1 MNTAPIPDRWM
12 RLPRLWWRTREARRS
27 GDIGALIRSV
37 TTGGGRAVGFR
48 VRGNRIVILLDPAL
62 AGELLVEH
70 APVTIKGPG
79 VQLTRQLLGDGLLTS
94 EGAPH
99 DRARRLIAPAFS
111 PRRLAGYTQSFAAAT
126 RTHIAQWDDGATVDA
141 HSEMAALTL
150 DMVGRTL
157 LGIDLADRASTVR
170 GSLESALE
178 RFAKSGGG
186 ILRGT
191 GWRGIRAALPTRPPT
206 RPLDQPHDPA
216 EAAVHQVVDEVI
228 NRRRAD
234 PTDDRGDV
242 VSALLSDGDIR
253 NGMSA
258 AEIHDHVMTLLLAGH
273 ETTANALTWTLF
285 LLGKHPHVQ
294 DRLHDEVAGYATT
307 GPTFAELPSLSYT
320 RAVISEALRLYPPA
334 WLLGRKIVAPLE
346 FGGWHAPA
354 GTVVLTSPMLLHRD
368 PRWFPEPDA
377 FEPTRWLDHR
387 RHDLPKHAFLPFG
400 TGPRACIGE
409 QFAWAEAITAL
420 AVIAANWRV
429 RTDPEL
435 TPGIQYRVT
444 LRPSGAVPIRVTA
457 RRGGDAPAETSHTV
471 IEDRSH

>member
-1 MNTAPIPDRWM
+1 M

-27 GDIGALIRSV
+27 GDVGALIRSV
-37 TTGGGRAVGFR
+37 TTGGGRAVGLR
-48 VRGNRIVILLDPAL
+48 VRGNRVLILQDPAL
-62 AGELLVEH
+62 AGALLVEH

-79 VQLTRQLLGDGLLTS
+79 VRLTRQLLGDGLLTS

-111 PRRLAGYTQSFAAAT
+111 PRRLAGYTESFAAAT
-126 RTHIAQWDDGATVDA
+126 RRHIAGWDDAATLDA

-150 DMVGRTL
+150 DIVGRTL

-186 ILRGT
+186 ILRGN
-191 GWRGIRAALPTRPPT
+191 GPRGIGRRGLRAALPARQAS
-206 RPLDQPHDPA
+206 RALDQPPDPA
-216 EAAVHQVVDEVI
+216 EAAVHEVVDEVI

-234 PTDDRGDV
+234 PSEDRGDV
-242 VSALLSDGDIR
+242 VSALLSYGEIR

-273 ETTANALTWTLF
+273 ETTANALTFTLF

-294 DRLHDEVAGYATT
+294 DRLQGEVSAFTT
-307 GPTFAELPSLSYT
+307 AGPTFTDLPALSYT

-334 WLLGRKIVAPLE
+334 WLLGRTIVAPLE

-354 GTVVLTSPMLLHRD
+354 GTVVLASPMLLHRD
-368 PRWFPEPDA
+368 PRWFPDPDT
-377 FEPTRWLDHR
+377 FDPTRWLDDR
-387 RHDLPKHAFLPFG
+387 RHDVPKYAYLPFG

-429 RTDPEL
+429 HTDSDL

-444 LRPSGAVPIRVTA
+444 LRPSGAVPVLVRA
-457 RRGGDAPAETSHTV
+457 RRTAEVPADTSHTV
-471 IEDRSH
+471 IDEPTR

>member
-1 MNTAPIPDRWM
+1 MSAERTGSRPVRAAPRPDRWM
-12 RLPRLWWRTREARRS
+12 RPPRLWWRTRAARRS
-27 GDIGALIRSV
+27 GDVGALIRSV
-37 TTGGGRAVGFR
+37 TTGSDTAVGLR
-48 VRGNRIVILLDPAL
+48 VRGNRVLILLDPAL
-62 AGELLVEH
+62 AGALLVEH

-79 VQLTRQLLGDGLLTS
+79 LRLARHLLGDGLLTS
-94 EGAPH
+94 EGTPH

-111 PRRLAGYTQSFAAAT
+111 PRRLAGYTESFAAAT
-126 RTHIAQWDDGATVDA
+126 RTHIAGWDDGATLDA

-150 DMVGRTL
+150 DIVGRTL

-191 GWRGIRAALPTRPPT
+191 GQRGTFRLGLRGAVPAAQATRVP
-206 RPLDQPHDPA
+206 DQSPDPA
-216 EAAVHQVVDEVI
+216 EAAVHEVVDEVI

-234 PTDDRGDV
+234 PSDDRGDV
-242 VSALLSDGDIR
+242 VSALLSYGEIR
-253 NGMSA
+253 DGMSA
-258 AEIHDHVMTLLLAGH
+258 SEIHDHVMTLLLAGH
-273 ETTANALTWTLF
+273 ETTANALTFTLF
-285 LLGKHPHVQ
+285 LLGKHPRVQ
-294 DRLHDEVAGYATT
+294 DRLHHEVSAFATE
-307 GPTFAELPSLSYT
+307 GPTFTDLPKLSYT

-334 WLLGRKIVAPLE
+334 WLLGRTIVTPLE
-346 FGGWHAPA
+346 FGGWHAPP
-354 GTVVLTSPMLLHRD
+354 GTVVLASPMLLHRD
-368 PRWFPEPDA
+368 PRWFAEPDT
-377 FEPTRWLDHR
+377 FDPTRWLDDR
-387 RHDLPKHAFLPFG
+387 RHDVPKYAYLPFG

-429 RTDPEL
+429 HTDPDL

-457 RRGGDAPAETSHTV
+457 RRSA
-471 IEDRSH
+471 